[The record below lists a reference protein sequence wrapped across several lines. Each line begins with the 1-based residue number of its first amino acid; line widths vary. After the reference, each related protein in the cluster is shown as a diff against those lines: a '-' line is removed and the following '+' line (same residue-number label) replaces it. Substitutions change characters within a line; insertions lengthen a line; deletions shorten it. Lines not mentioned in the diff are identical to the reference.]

1 MRKVNYE
8 DLKVLDAIYKQL
20 DSMRN
25 VVETNEIGKE
35 GTIKEAL
42 TEALRAVCNVQCL
55 AAMDIL
61 HCRESNEG

>member
-8 DLKVLDAIYKQL
+8 DLKVLNDIYKQL

-25 VVETNEIGKE
+25 VVESNEIGKE
-35 GTIKEAL
+35 GIIKEAL
-42 TEALRAVCNVQCL
+42 TETLRALCNAQCL

>member
-8 DLKVLDAIYKQL
+8 DLKVLNTIYKQL

-25 VVETNEIGKE
+25 VVVANEIGKE
-35 GTIKEAL
+35 DIIKEAL
-42 TEALRAVCNVQCL
+42 TEALQAVCNAQCL

-61 HCRESNEG
+61 HCKESNEG